1 MDRRNFLRTGG
12 MAVLG
17 SLAMPSLAMPGSVR
31 ELGKDSAEEH
41 QRIVDYLEEY
51 GFEDVILVGELFAAT
66 RHTYTT
72 YPDAPA
78 LIAALQKNKPC
89 GKTILIK
96 GSNGIKLNTV
106 VDYL

>member
-1 MDRRNFLRTGG
+1 
-12 MAVLG
+12 MAYNSSTLQK
-17 SLAMPSLAMPGSVR
+17 LL
-31 ELGKDSAEEH
+31 K
-41 QRIVDYLEEY
+41 EY
-51 GFEDVILVGELFAAT
+51 NKSSIILDFQKLFAAT

-78 LIAALQKNKPC
+78 LIATLQKNKPC

>member
-1 MDRRNFLRTGG
+1 
-12 MAVLG
+12 
-17 SLAMPSLAMPGSVR
+17 
-31 ELGKDSAEEH
+31 
-41 QRIVDYLEEY
+41 
-51 GFEDVILVGELFAAT
+51 LVGELFAAT

-89 GKTILIK
+89 RKTILIK